1 MAQMVVGKLIV
12 TQDQKKGFEIVA
24 SENKLK
30 IKSSSKTTDS
40 MTIDGDGTLEVS
52 AININGTNL
61 DTHIAGVTV
70 TNATNVVNMGGL
82 TIAETYIHNTDPGTG
97 ANTYHDVT
105 TSYQNFNNHQITF
118 TAPANGK
125 VKVKFIAMFTGLDNS
140 VGSEP
145 TGEEI
150 YVRIYDSGNT
160 SYIQDISGVT
170 WDGNKFMQT
179 DESGNHM
186 QVIEAN
192 VDSLTAG
199 ASYTY
204 QFSFKKGTADTNT
217 RITFGAEFP
226 PVIIRAETLGNVT
239 SHTS

>member
-12 TQDQKKGFEIVA
+12 TQDQKKGFEITA
-24 SENKLK
+24 SEDKLK
-30 IKSSSKTTDS
+30 IKSSSKTSDS
-40 MTIDGDGTLEVS
+40 VTIDTSGNVQTKNLTAVGITVDGKVGV
-52 AININGTNL
+52 GTSSPQNPL
-61 DTHIAGVTV
+61 DIYS
-70 TNATNVVNMGGL
+70 MGGL
-82 TIAETYIHNTDPGTG
+82 TIAETYIHATD
-97 ANTYHDVT
+97 ANVYHDLT
-105 TSYQNFNNHQITF
+105 TSYQTFNNHQVTF

-125 VKVKFIAMFTGLDNS
+125 VKVKFIAMFTGLDSS
-140 VGSEP
+140 VGSNA

-150 YVRIYDSGNT
+150 YARIYDSGNT
-160 SYIQDISGVT
+160 SYITDVSGVV

-199 ASYTY
+199 TSYTY
-204 QFSFKKGTADTNT
+204 QFSFKKGANDTNT